1 MNKIVV
7 TLTLLLSSSVM
18 ASEQSCMIEIMH
30 SEAQGEPLTGIIA
43 VGEASLNRS
52 KNQNKSICKISG
64 VTRKQVPSKLKGH
77 YIALANEVMVTKD
90 KTIKD
95 ADSWDRA
102 KKPRY
107 KGKIVARIG
116 KHTFYRMG

>member
-43 VGEASLNRS
+43 VGEASLDR
-52 KNQNKSICKISG
+52 KS
-64 VTRKQVPSKLKGH
+64 TRLNSSH
-77 YIALANEVMVTKD
+77 
-90 KTIKD
+90 
-95 ADSWDRA
+95 
-102 KKPRY
+102 
-107 KGKIVARIG
+107 
-116 KHTFYRMG
+116 